1 MTTKQ
6 LALEMLKMRQAQ
18 KAFNDYFICKNK
30 NIKLKMVVV
39 AKMKSDMEEQE
50 KAMDLLIHQ
59 VLNQKPKI
67 INTPERVSIEDL
79 KWICNIQ

>member
-18 KAFNDYFICKNK
+18 KAFNDYFTCKNK
-30 NIKLKMVVV
+30 NTKLKMVVV

-67 INTPERVSIEDL
+67 INTPERVTFEDL
-79 KWICNIQ
+79 KRICNIQ